1 MQRPAH
7 TSTTESIP
15 PSLVPA
21 GGGWHCSHLY
31 YSFDRKILDGL
42 TSDAR
47 AAGSRDLAAA
57 LDPVGP
63 DAPLR
68 LQTTITSGQKADF
81 GVMALDTDPLKVDRV
96 HLQSEVMRPSPGTP
110 APSPA

>member
-7 TSTTESIP
+7 TSESIP
-15 PSLVPA
+15 PTLVPA

-31 YSFDRKILDGL
+31 YSFDRRELAQL

-63 DAPLR
+63 DAPIR
-68 LQTTITSGQKADF
+68 LQTTSTSGLKAAF
-81 GVMALDTDPLKVDRV
+81 GLMLFEPDPLKIDRV
-96 HLQSEVMRPSPGTP
+96 HRRLVYG
-110 APSPA
+110 ALG

>member
-7 TSTTESIP
+7 NSESTP

-31 YSFDRKILDGL
+31 YSFDRRALGQL

-47 AAGSRDLAAA
+47 AAGSRALASA
-57 LDPVGP
+57 LDSVGP
-63 DAPLR
+63 DAPIR

-81 GVMALDTDPLKVDRV
+81 GCMVLDTDPLKIDRV
-96 HLQSEVMRPSPGTP
+96 HQRLMAGARAPRPLPP
-110 APSPA
+110 